1 MNKALTALALATT
14 IATFPAQ
21 AKDGG
26 EAEIRASA
34 HQWVVNFEA
43 GDLAGLM
50 TLYMPQARVAL
61 HGQTIRIGKA
71 AIAAGFAPGLAAKPD
86 VKFLLDIEEIQVH
99 GDHAFLLSKYWYT
112 SHGGGLPEI
121 AETGRSLLEYQR
133 DHDGRW
139 KILVDIDQATPDV
152 VFPPPP
158 TAQ

>member
-71 AIAAGFAPGLAAKPD
+71 AIAASATIDFTSAAALTPYWPSAPP
-86 VKFLLDIEEIQVH
+86 
-99 GDHAFLLSKYWYT
+99 
-112 SHGGGLPEI
+112 
-121 AETGRSLLEYQR
+121 
-133 DHDGRW
+133 
-139 KILVDIDQATPDV
+139 
-152 VFPPPP
+152 
-158 TAQ
+158 